1 MWVRE
6 LHPPIAAP
14 LRDMT
19 TERLS
24 LRRIVHDDVD
34 EFAEIFAETDVRAF
48 VLRQEK
54 LWDDFGFGGCAA
66 TELASGQ
73 LVGVVGLSV
82 PVDLIELLPVVTVGW
97 QLAPEAWGNGYA
109 TEGARALL
117 DQAFTTMQLDRVCCV
132 TQSENVRSTRVAERL
147 GMRLAR
153 TVLVPPDE
161 QTGAVTAVVYE
172 ITAQEWAIRA
182 S

>member
-1 MWVRE
+1 MCGRLFSARRSSGTTSVSV
-6 LHPPIAAP
+6 AAP
-14 LRDMT
+14 R
-19 TERLS
+19 RS
-24 LRRIVHDDVD
+24 LR
-34 EFAEIFAETDVRAF
+34 
-48 VLRQEK
+48 
-54 LWDDFGFGGCAA
+54 
-66 TELASGQ
+66 SGQ

-97 QLAPEAWGNGYA
+97 QLAPEAWGKGYA
-109 TEGARALL
+109 TEGAGALL
-117 DQAFTTMQLDRVCCV
+117 DQAFTAMQLDRVCCV
-132 TQSENVRSTRVAERL
+132 TQSENVRSTSASPSVS

-172 ITAQEWAIRA
+172 ITAQEWAIRG